1 MTNNLTKD
9 EWNELIHLKNTISD
23 NPFSVTPEKQ
33 ELFTELFV
41 KSLSGKGDYQIY
53 KEPSNF

>member
-1 MTNNLTKD
+1 MKTTLTD
-9 EWNELIHLKNTISD
+9 SEWDELINLKDAISF

-41 KSLSGKGDYQIY
+41 KSLSGKGEYTSISAPTNY
-53 KEPSNF
+53 